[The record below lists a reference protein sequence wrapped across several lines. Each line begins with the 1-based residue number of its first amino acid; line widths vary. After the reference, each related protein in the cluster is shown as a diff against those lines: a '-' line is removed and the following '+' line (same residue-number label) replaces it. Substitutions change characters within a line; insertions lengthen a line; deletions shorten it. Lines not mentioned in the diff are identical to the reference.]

1 MMNRKQY
8 LLILQLMNSKDKRT
22 SCETAKKKESFVG
35 ECEIE
40 RIMTKTKPGEIEPA
54 SSRTNTVN
62 ET

>member
-1 MMNRKQY
+1 MMNGKQY
-8 LLILQLMNSKDKRT
+8 LLILKLMDSKDKRT
-22 SCETAKKKESFVG
+22 SCETVKRKESCIG

-40 RIMTKTKPGEIEPA
+40 RIMTKTKPGEIGAA